1 MNEVGS
7 ESPKV
12 AINSRPVI
20 KRSKLVYESSA
31 SRPMSP
37 KSLNRKEVMDVI
49 NGSDSSLESSK
60 DSFGIK
66 KKLIKKNK
74 FPLFY
79 LSFYFNSRK

>member
-1 MNEVGS
+1 MTEVGS

-12 AINSRPVI
+12 AINNRTDSPVI
-20 KRSKLVYESSA
+20 KRSKLIDESSA
-31 SRPMSP
+31 SRAMSP

-66 KKLIKKNK
+66 KN
-74 FPLFY
+74 
-79 LSFYFNSRK
+79 